1 MRSMEQFSEIETN
14 HSVCLWGGGGRS
26 EGLRCE
32 EGAKRAASPPGNAF
46 YGRGAN
52 FLVSSGDL
60 TLGSSSEVSLR
71 VLLLAAREGALWG
84 RRRLLRFALVVACHP
99 FARLAEEF
107 THWRWFA
114 RVHTPPP
121 LRTPT
126 PTPPCTSSC
135 THAHPGAV
143 VTHHHAAALAVH
155 GGKGLLLLLL
165 LAPLP

>member
-1 MRSMEQFSEIETN
+1 MS
-14 HSVCLWGGGGRS
+14 LGGGGRS

-121 LRTPT
+121 FG
-126 PTPPCTSSC
+126 
-135 THAHPGAV
+135 HPRLPRLAQ
-143 VTHHHAAALAVH
+143 ALAHTLTPV
-155 GGKGLLLLLL
+155 
-165 LAPLP
+165 PLSHTTTRRPWLSMVGRGCCCCCC